1 MQDKNENTIPIFGLT
16 ATASFD
22 VLSDVERELSGNGL
36 TDIDSEAI
44 VRFENTNRVELQ
56 YKIANVDI
64 EFDRD
69 EKFNVKLNDGK
80 VIVIPKQPI
89 KGNVKDETAKA
100 KQNELKHIIDLIP
113 ETIFQLN
120 KQSEKIAQWTKDRFS
135 LEGTEERNIE
145 IENYNP
151 IQFYNENNSNGG
163 IIFCPHRTWLFE

>member
-1 MQDKNENTIPIFGLT
+1 M
-16 ATASFD
+16 
-22 VLSDVERELSGNGL
+22 
-36 TDIDSEAI
+36 
-44 VRFENTNRVELQ
+44 Q

-120 KQSEKIAQWTKDRFS
+120 KQSEKIAQWTKDRF
-135 LEGTEERNIE
+135 
-145 IENYNP
+145 
-151 IQFYNENNSNGG
+151 
-163 IIFCPHRTWLFE
+163 